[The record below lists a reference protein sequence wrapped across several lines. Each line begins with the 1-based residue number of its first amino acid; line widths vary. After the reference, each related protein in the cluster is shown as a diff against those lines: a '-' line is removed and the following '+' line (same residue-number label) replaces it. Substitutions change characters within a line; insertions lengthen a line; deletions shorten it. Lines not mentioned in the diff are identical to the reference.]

1 MYSDFGIKLIFQKDS
16 VLQGKCKLDTEA
28 MVRIQPQKPDNLSI
42 YCRRKSDKKS
52 AQEDSVNTKILATC

>member
-1 MYSDFGIKLIFQKDS
+1 M
-16 VLQGKCKLDTEA
+16 LQGKCKLDTEA